1 MASTTPSPSLMAS
14 KPSESKRPSISMQE
28 RVQQLEE
35 QNLRLQLGLPA
46 EDAFEHLDTEDDH
59 PEASSGE
66 LRVTYS
72 RRDAV
77 RLAQEVYDQTI
88 AEVNLTLF
96 GGWIRQSDNNYQ
108 VAKSLIRE
116 LGLDQGYN
124 VERIAN
130 EPLRRLL
137 KKIHAVRPKCVSK
150 SDSSQRFTLA
160 DPLSFSRRPT
170 RTSVFLDRA
179 AAESLRLSNLGGLK
193 RSLTD
198 RKTPRDLP
206 YAASFRAEAMRRTPG
221 GSLGA
226 KKREEVPRV
235 PSAMRAYPPDTPDRP
250 APLAFRSRSS
260 GAPSPAIV
268 TPTPLRA
275 VSTPAPGAPSGR
287 LALLPPPRRP
297 ARSTTTAITTMAAPV
312 VARPASP
319 PARIFV
325 QTDDS
330 AGADDVFGI
339 RSTPHREMVPVA
351 RRVVSS
357 PTTLASP
364 PSEQPS
370 SASLLA
376 AFPVPPM
383 ANPVGLLPMAVSRP
397 ASSSSAASLRAV
409 LQRTRGLG
417 ATLPL
422 VSRESL
428 SVFERSWRQ
437 ANGGLL
443 AAVFGPRGVVLRD
456 EDVEFLDAVAG
467 TLRVGGEEVEW
478 VREILEEE

>member
-1 MASTTPSPSLMAS
+1 M
-14 KPSESKRPSISMQE
+14 
-28 RVQQLEE
+28 
-35 QNLRLQLGLPA
+35 
-46 EDAFEHLDTEDDH
+46 
-59 PEASSGE
+59 
-66 LRVTYS
+66 
-72 RRDAV
+72 
-77 RLAQEVYDQTI
+77 
-88 AEVNLTLF
+88 
-96 GGWIRQSDNNYQ
+96 
-108 VAKSLIRE
+108 
-116 LGLDQGYN
+116 
-124 VERIAN
+124 ERIAN
-130 EPLRRLL
+130 EPLRKLL
-137 KKIHAVRPKCVSK
+137 KEIHAVRPKCVSN

-206 YAASFRAEAMRRTPG
+206 YAASFRAASMRRTPG

-226 KKREEVPRV
+226 KKREEVPRA
-235 PSAMRAYPPDTPDRP
+235 PSAMRAYPPDSTFTFTSHSLTHTKTFTAPDRP

-268 TPTPLRA
+268 TPTHLRA
-275 VSTPAPGAPSGR
+275 VSTPAPGAPSAR
-287 LALLPPPRRP
+287 LAVFPPPRRP
-297 ARSTTTAITTMAAPV
+297 ARTTTTATITTAAPV

-364 PSEQPS
+364 RSEQRP

-376 AFPVPPM
+376 AFPVAPM

-397 ASSSSAASLRAV
+397 ASSSSTASLRAV

-417 ATLPL
+417 DTLPL
-422 VSRESL
+422 VTRESL
-428 SVFERSWRQ
+428 SAFERSWRQ

-443 AAVFGPRGVVLRD
+443 GAVFGRRGVVLRD
-456 EDVEFLDAVAG
+456 EDVEFLDVVAG
-467 TLRVGGEEVEW
+467 ALRAGGEEVEW